1 MIRSSIHGV
10 KHFFFPFIWGT
21 TPENSQGTWGGARVR
36 VKYAN
41 AGRSPS
47 PPAAVAS
54 ASASFVFVR
63 YGANERCPL
72 TRVTSDARDPRR
84 GNKDRS
90 WRRWPPRLYSTR
102 SGRRVTSTHRGRC
115 NTAARSAN
123 QNNGPTAGAGPF
135 CIRPAKGGDR
145 RGFRVRGGFITR
157 QGPVPFFLSVFSA
170 APATLR
176 CAPACVCVCVCVCVC
191 KMVLME
197 KQKKTKKKKEE
208 SQRKRRIPFRRLSH
222 PNSLLPH
229 QLYSMGFCLLVIDF
243 VFRSHRD
250 SFIRS
255 ASVFSKSGY
264 FSEQKSHSFDW
275 IGNDLD

>member
-176 CAPACVCVCVCVCVC
+176 CAPACVCVCVCVCVQNGADG
-191 KMVLME
+191 KTE
-197 KQKKTKKKKEE
+197 KDKKKEGGEPTKATNSLSSAE
-208 SQRKRRIPFRRLSH
+208 SPEQSATPPVVLDGFLLTGNRFCFSVASGFFYSFGLSIFKIRILFGTKIPFIWL
-222 PNSLLPH
+222 
-229 QLYSMGFCLLVIDF
+229 
-243 VFRSHRD
+243 
-250 SFIRS
+250 
-255 ASVFSKSGY
+255 
-264 FSEQKSHSFDW
+264 DW
-275 IGNDLD
+275 